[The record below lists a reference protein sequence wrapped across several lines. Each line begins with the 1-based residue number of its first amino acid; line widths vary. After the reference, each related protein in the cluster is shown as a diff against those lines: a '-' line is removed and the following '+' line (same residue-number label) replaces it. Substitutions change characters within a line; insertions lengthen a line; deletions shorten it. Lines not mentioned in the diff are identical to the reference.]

1 MLGFIKKL
9 LGPGEDLAKK
19 MRNGAVIVDVRNP
32 GEYAGG
38 HVKGSRNI
46 PFSTIEENID
56 QIRKWDKPVITC
68 CVSGMRSGQAAKLL
82 KNHGIEAYN
91 AGPWQKANKLV

>member
-9 LGPGEDLAKK
+9 LGPGENLAKK